1 MKPALLI
8 FPALLI
14 ALPVLAN
21 DNVIGVHQ
29 ATDAQRAAAIQ
40 NLQAM
45 GYNPQPAATS
55 GNSQTSNI
63 VNTLNSGLS
72 TISNSASGG
81 SNLSGN
87 AGAISNLL
95 GNSGN
100 SLEKMTGSMEGLK
113 GLSDT
118 LGKGGDAIQGLFGM
132 GGSAAGAGG
141 AGGAGASGGGAAGG
155 GGALVM
161 DIGAI
166 LQSVLQL
173 FQMQQQSDLLG
184 NQLETLT
191 GIKNI
196 NAEDLAYTQ
205 GVYGNIGEVPAFYEK
220 NGGNIGQLQEMGQ
233 SFGSAGGSS
242 GSGGT
247 LGQVG
252 GMSAALSAVGQLTQ
266 QKTSSLFNVAD
277 GLSSMWETAKG
288 FGDDPVGTAMD
299 LLSQL
304 FGGKPQNRLASMSY
318 EEMIAAGDSVP
329 GALASG
335 MNLGIMENAQAA
347 MQDAQ
352 MAQQRQAKLAEMA
365 RGAGTL
371 NEQAAAQSEIALE
384 QNRQLVDSNAKL
396 EQATQASA
404 ANAEYAAEIQRKQ
417 QLQNNATIILQNS
430 PSW

>member
-1 MKPALLI
+1 MKPAILLI
-8 FPALLI
+8 LPLALF
-14 ALPVLAN
+14 ALPVLADN
-21 DNVIGVHQ
+21 NVIGVHQ
-29 ATDAQRAAAIQ
+29 VTDAQRQAAIQ
-40 NLQAM
+40 NLQNM
-45 GYNPQPAATS
+45 GYNPQPSASSS
-55 GNSQTSNI
+55 GNNSQSSNI
-63 VNTLNSGLS
+63 VNTLQTGLGTINGSTSG
-72 TISNSASGG
+72 N
-81 SNLSGN
+81 SNLSGQ

-95 GNSGN
+95 GNTGN
-100 SLEKMTGSMEGLK
+100 SLEKMTGGMEGIK
-113 GLSDT
+113 GISDT
-118 LGKGGDAIQGLFGM
+118 LGKGGDFLQGVFGM
-132 GGSAAGAGG
+132 GGAGAG

-220 NGGNIGQLQEMGQ
+220 NGANVAQLQEMGQ
-233 SFGSAGGSS
+233 SLGSAGGGS
-242 GSGGT
+242 GGGGT

-252 GMSAALSAVGQLTQ
+252 GMAGALSAVGQLTQ

-288 FGDDPVGTAMD
+288 FSEDPLGTAMD

-365 RGAGTL
+365 RSAGTL

-404 ANAEYAAEIQRKQ
+404 ANAEYAAEIQRKA
-417 QLQNNATIILQNS
+417 QLQNNAGIILQNS